1 MPRRAR
7 SRNTARKRRPS
18 PEREL
23 TSVIV
28 PGARPRPPYLFEEFS
43 YGVPT
48 RPDLP
53 KVKRRQVTRS
63 QLRYMLY
70 ALADNNRISEISA
83 RLNIPRRT
91 VETNLQKVRDD
102 PMWFYICDW
111 IVVVRLGA
119 NKRDAWAYCRYCA
132 ELAKTP
138 AYMTEHAYG
147 HVWDDP
153 RGLPANRQERWRHIS
168 AQESNARRSR

>member
-1 MPRRAR
+1 
-7 SRNTARKRRPS
+7 
-18 PEREL
+18 
-23 TSVIV
+23 
-28 PGARPRPPYLFEEFS
+28 
-43 YGVPT
+43 
-48 RPDLP
+48 
-53 KVKRRQVTRS
+53 
-63 QLRYMLY
+63 MLY

-153 RGLPANRQERWRHIS
+153 RGLPANRQERWRRIS
-168 AQESNARRSR
+168 AQECNARRNQ